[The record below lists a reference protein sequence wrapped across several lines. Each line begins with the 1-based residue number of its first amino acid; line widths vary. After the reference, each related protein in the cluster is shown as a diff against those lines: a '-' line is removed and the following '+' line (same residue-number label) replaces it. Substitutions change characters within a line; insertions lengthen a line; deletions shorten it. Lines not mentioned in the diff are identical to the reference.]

1 MEIST
6 KLASVFSEVP
16 DPRRNTLLKQ
26 HLLSDILLLSLL
38 ATLSG
43 CDSDEEIE
51 EYGKNKEA
59 FLREFLFLPNGI
71 PSHDTITRVL
81 NAVDQRKFSSC
92 LHRHSAYLCDF
103 VEEHHSDSLL
113 STIQNTL

>member
-1 MEIST
+1 MLSQ
-6 KLASVFSEVP
+6 VFAEVP
-16 DPRRNTLLKQ
+16 DPRRNTLLKR
-26 HLLSDILLLSLL
+26 HLLSDILLLSLF

-51 EYGKNKEA
+51 GYGKNKED

-81 NAVDQRKFSSC
+81 NAIDQPIC
-92 LHRHSAYLCDF
+92 
-103 VEEHHSDSLL
+103 V
-113 STIQNTL
+113 TW